1 MQYDEDSDGKI
12 SRAEYC
18 LDPFMDLN
26 AGIWKL
32 NKYVTLVCHPETYIY
47 HICKEQDRLKIRM

>member
-26 AGIWKL
+26 AGIRKL
-32 NKYVTLVCHPETYIY
+32 DKCVVLFCHF
-47 HICKEQDRLKIRM
+47 

>member
-26 AGIWKL
+26 AG
-32 NKYVTLVCHPETYIY
+32 
-47 HICKEQDRLKIRM
+47 KEAG